1 MTYALTRT
9 LPLVSLLGISLAPFC
24 GAHAD
29 EGVVTLYGQARM
41 SVDYVDD
48 DVNDVTQIS
57 NGDSRLGVKGA
68 EPLGNGI
75 KAIFQFEVNVNLDDG
90 AGSSGT
96 LFGSTRTSFIGL
108 ASNYGTLALG
118 IHDSPYREGTDK
130 IDIFGNTLA
139 DYNTILGNVG
149 DGDTTAEFNRREPN
163 TINYWSPRFEG
174 LQFKA
179 QYRVDEIDGINQDRY
194 SVGGVY
200 ENGPWY
206 AAVAYEVHN
215 NEASGGANDTAGIKG
230 GAAYAFNQ
238 EKTRVGVIYESLS
251 ENDASSAFDRD
262 AWYLNLSHKIEDN
275 TLKIG
280 YAHAEDSDAAA
291 ADDGANFYFAGLTH
305 SLSKRTEVY
314 GLYARTDNDD
324 DGRYGLGN
332 SNSGSRGTPTR
343 DDDAGDPVQ
352 VLGADLWAISFGV
365 NHRF

>member
-1 MTYALTRT
+1 MTHAVAKT
-9 LPLVSLLGISLAPFC
+9 LPLTILLGAGLLPGVSP
-24 GAHAD
+24 AD
-29 EGVVTLYGQARM
+29 EGTVTLYGQARL
-41 SVDYVDD
+41 SVDYIDD
-48 DVNDVTQIS
+48 DVNELEQIS
-57 NGDSRLGVKGA
+57 NGDSRLGVKGI

-75 KAIFQFEVNVNLDDG
+75 KAVFQFEVNVNLDDG

-96 LFGSTRTSFIGL
+96 LFGSGRNSFIGL

-118 IHDSPYREGTDK
+118 IHDTPYRESTDK

-139 DYNTILGNVG
+139 DHNTIIGNVG
-149 DGDTTAEFNRREPN
+149 DGDTTAEYNRREPN

-179 QYRVDEIDGINQDRY
+179 QYRVDEDAAVSQDRY
-194 SVGGVY
+194 SVGAFY

-206 AAVAYEVHN
+206 ASVAYEVHQ
-215 NEASGGANDTAGIKG
+215 NEASGASNDTTGIKG

-238 EKTRVGVIYESLS
+238 EKTRVGVIYESLG
-251 ENDASSAFDRD
+251 EDDAASAFDRA

-275 TLKIG
+275 TLKVG
-280 YAHAEDSDAAA
+280 YAHAEDSDDAV

-324 DGRYGLGN
+324 GGRYGLGN
-332 SNSGSRGTPTR
+332 STSGARGTPTV
-343 DDDAGDPVQ
+343 DDAGGDPIQ
-352 VLGADLWAISFGV
+352 LLGADIWGISLGI